1 MKKLKLFVVPLALLM
16 IGMIACTPKESRL
29 KGSGEVATVK
39 GDAGNFLMIRG
50 HGFSENKALNKVA
63 FGNVPA
69 QVLHATP
76 DYLLVQVP
84 PHVEGTVPVV
94 VAVGEETSNAMMF
107 EYNPKGKL
115 MAVAKNISS
124 EVYE

>member
-16 IGMIACTPKESRL
+16 ISMIACTPKEHRL
-29 KGSGEVATVK
+29 KGPGEVTTVK

-50 HGFSENKALNKVA
+50 HGFSEDRALNRVV
-63 FGNVPA
+63 FGKVPA
-69 QVLHATP
+69 QVLHATA
-76 DYLLVQVP
+76 DYLVVQVP

-94 VAVGEETSNAMMF
+94 VAVGSATSNAMMF
-107 EYNPKGKL
+107 EYSPKGKL
-115 MAVAKNISS
+115 MAVARNIGN